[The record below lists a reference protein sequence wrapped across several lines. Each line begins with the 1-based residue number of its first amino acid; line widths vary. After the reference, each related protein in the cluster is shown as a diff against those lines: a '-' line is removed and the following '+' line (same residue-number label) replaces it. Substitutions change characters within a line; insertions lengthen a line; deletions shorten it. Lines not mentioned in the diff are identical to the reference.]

1 MDTNNAKQNASHD
14 TRLESFMKQ
23 SIKRKRLKRLI
34 FIPIAL
40 ALALIFFVICFV
52 FFFKVKTVSVEG
64 AQKYSPDLLIIK
76 SGIIA
81 GENLYAYSEA
91 EIEETLMLNYPYIS
105 NVELKR
111 RWPDKI
117 ILEITEDV
125 AAYTCE
131 VYGETLILS
140 KDLRILEN
148 PDADV
153 KSIELCMLVL
163 PDIDRALV
171 GSFPV
176 FSQSADYIND
186 ALKSINSSKLRKS
199 ITSIDFRN
207 KYGVTFLMGNT
218 YKVKCGS
225 SDELD
230 IKLVMTEK
238 ILESNQI
245 PEGVKAELDVSNPAE
260 CTAILGDSA
269 NIEL

>member
-1 MDTNNAKQNASHD
+1 MDTNNAKQKTAHD
-14 TRLESFMKQ
+14 PELESFVKQ
-23 SIKRKRLKRLI
+23 SIKRKKLKRLL

-40 ALALIFFVICFV
+40 VLALIFFIICFV

-64 AQKYSPDLLIIK
+64 TQKYSPDLLIIK

-81 GENLYAYSEA
+81 GENLYAFSEDKV
-91 EIEETLMLNYPYIS
+91 EETLMLNYPYIS

-148 PDADV
+148 PEV
-153 KSIELCMLVL
+153 NIKSIELCNLIL

-176 FSQSADYIND
+176 FSQNADYINK
-186 ALKSINSSKLRKS
+186 ALKSINSSKLRPN

-207 KYGVTFLMGNT
+207 KYGVSFLMGNT

-238 ILESNQI
+238 ILESDQI
-245 PEGVKAELDVSNPAE
+245 PEGVRAELDVSNPAE